1 MISSILVISDTNG
14 GKVRKGT
21 CIVSGVVPDW
31 VKEFL
36 DYTSP
41 RLGLNSRSKLIGR
54 ILTEYALSHL
64 NEGGE
69 DERL

>member
-1 MISSILVISDTNG
+1 MG

-31 VKEFL
+31 VREFL
-36 DYTSP
+36 DYHSP
-41 RLGLNSRSKLIGR
+41 RLGLDSRSKIIGR
-54 ILTEYALSHL
+54 ILTDYARSHL

-69 DERL
+69 DESL